1 MFEHYINKNK
11 KPFISLL
18 IIILTLIVTIT
29 FLIILL
35 VNNKNKI
42 KSINKILK
50 ETKTE
55 LNETNKQLNIYQ
67 GMMIEADVK
76 YNSYYSKLREKYRA
90 NYNLTKYQKRYYYFM
105 NPVENEE
112 EAFTVGSNSEYGK
125 RNIYPYYHQGTD
137 LRVIGKIVNPANG
150 IVYKIGENKDAG
162 KYLVVYY
169 NIQGRE
175 HLITFYHCNQR
186 LVKKG
191 DKVIVGQEL
200 AKYGS
205 TGNSSGPHNHFALYT
220 KIDGTWYSEN
230 FYMDS
235 FHKNWCNDR
244 YKAWSF
250 VYEL

>member
-1 MFEHYINKNK
+1 MFERYINKRK
-11 KPFISLL
+11 KPFKSLL
-18 IIILTLIVTIT
+18 IVIFVLLIFLV

-35 VNNKNKI
+35 VKNNNKI
-42 KSINKILK
+42 KSINQILK
-50 ETKTE
+50 EIKLE
-55 LNETNKQLNIYQ
+55 LNEANKQLNIYQ

-137 LRVIGKIVNPANG
+137 LRVIGKIINPANG

-162 KYLVVYY
+162 KYLVIYY

-175 HLITFYHCNQR
+175 HLIAFYHCNQR

-191 DKVIVGQEL
+191 ERVIVGQEL

-220 KIDGTWYSEN
+220 KIDGIWYSEN

-244 YKAWSF
+244 YKAWPF